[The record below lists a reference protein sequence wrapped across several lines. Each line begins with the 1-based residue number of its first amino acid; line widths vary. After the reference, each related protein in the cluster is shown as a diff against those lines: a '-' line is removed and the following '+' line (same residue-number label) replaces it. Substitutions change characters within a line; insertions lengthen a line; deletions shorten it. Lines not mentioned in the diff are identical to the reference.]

1 MLVHYTVYTPS
12 NNNRNNNNNHFFV
25 FSCFSIRRM
34 VLLVSFYLFADN
46 GITFILSNFSVRGAH
61 QNKRQFFVMLSFV
74 LSLCVVC
81 LLFFFYFSALSPALT
96 HIAMIHMKKLKI
108 IMKGTTKMKT
118 EFKEKKMAHRRRY
131 EYLVAKHS
139 MYVCVYIFIMWYS
152 WRLIHST
159 QIETEKKIEILN
171 GIKFFPTT
179 SSSFFYSF
187 FFVFPRHFFPYWYC
201 SLHQTCR

>member
-46 GITFILSNFSVRGAH
+46 GITFILSNFLVRGAH

-108 IMKGTTKMKT
+108 IMKKEQQRWKQNSKRKKWHIVDGTN
-118 EFKEKKMAHRRRY
+118 
-131 EYLVAKHS
+131 
-139 MYVCVYIFIMWYS
+139 I
-152 WRLIHST
+152 
-159 QIETEKKIEILN
+159 
-171 GIKFFPTT
+171 
-179 SSSFFYSF
+179 
-187 FFVFPRHFFPYWYC
+187 
-201 SLHQTCR
+201 